1 MPRIARENLENGFFH
16 IMVQGIKKEKI
27 FDKDEYKEK
36 YIKLIKFFKEKQ
48 KIEII
53 NYCVMNN
60 HVHIIIYT
68 ENINELTIFMQ
79 KLNTTYAINYNKAEN
94 RVGYV
99 FRNRFESKE
108 IYNQDYL
115 TKCIKYVHMNPVKA
129 GITKTEGEYK
139 YSSYNDYI
147 NKKGIVT
154 DELLQKIFSSKY
166 NYLKEFL
173 KIEYDEEL
181 FEELEKEE
189 LTDEKLKE
197 QINQF
202 IKKEEITLE
211 ELKKDKRLI
220 KKLYNEM
227 KLKPTKAKLGECIG
241 LSRTRISK
249 ILNDYKEN
257 KK

>member
-1 MPRIARENLENGFFH
+1 MPRMARKNLENGFFH
-16 IMVQGIKKEKI
+16 IMVQGIKKEKV
-27 FDKDEYKEK
+27 FYKGEYREK
-36 YIKLIKFFKEKQ
+36 YIELMKFFKEKQ
-48 KIEII
+48 KVEII
-53 NYCVMNN
+53 SYCVMNN

-68 ENINELTIFMQ
+68 EDVNELTMYMQ
-79 KLNTTYAINYNKAEN
+79 KLNTTYAIHYNKAEN

-99 FRNRFESKE
+99 FRNRFESKQ

-154 DELLQKIFSSKY
+154 DELLEKIFSSKY
-166 NYLKEFL
+166 NYLKEFF

-189 LTDEKLKE
+189 LTEEKIKE
-197 QINQF
+197 QVNQF

-211 ELKKDKRLI
+211 ELKTDKRLI
-220 KKLYNEM
+220 KKLYNTM